1 MMNNEKDEG
10 STKRSIKLR
19 RLKLVQHC
27 IQSTIA
33 KNENFFKSNFFW
45 SVIVCLLTVTILH
58 KSCEILFLYIFHKP
72 TYHTLM
78 QLSVFSIWNVNP
90 SLEFWCDVTL
100 HNCMSWKSK
109 LVALVA
115 AAEVLWHWYEMKHL
129 NWFLNTQLLHINSLR
144 LSCRNQSLSAFSPS
158 SLQ

>member
-78 QLSVFSIWNVNP
+78 QLSVFSI
-90 SLEFWCDVTL
+90 
-100 HNCMSWKSK
+100 
-109 LVALVA
+109 
-115 AAEVLWHWYEMKHL
+115 
-129 NWFLNTQLLHINSLR
+129 
-144 LSCRNQSLSAFSPS
+144 
-158 SLQ
+158 

>member
-58 KSCEILFLYIFHKP
+58 KSCVKFCFCIYFTNQPI
-72 TYHTLM
+72 TL
-78 QLSVFSIWNVNP
+78 LCSSVCFQFEMSIQVW
-90 SLEFWCDVTL
+90 SFDVT
-100 HNCMSWKSK
+100 
-109 LVALVA
+109 
-115 AAEVLWHWYEMKHL
+115 
-129 NWFLNTQLLHINSLR
+129 
-144 LSCRNQSLSAFSPS
+144 
-158 SLQ
+158 